1 MDSSDWMIIKHE
13 DGLGSSTTVVAS
25 IVKWKMLKIPYH
37 FFSYDYQCHSSPLVG
52 FEQISQKQI

>member
-37 FFSYDYQCHSSPLVG
+37 FFSYDY
-52 FEQISQKQI
+52 